1 MESGE
6 VKRHAKHPAHANH
19 ADAASPTQR
28 LYAFRERSPERVRG
42 LAEYLLRRSSDVP
55 NLTIGTVAAEAGV
68 SKSTVVRLCSA
79 LGYSGYRE
87 FRMAMA
93 ENRGML
99 RGVEVLGSDI
109 PVDVEPGGSL
119 ATLAQRVVHINA
131 EVLLDTL
138 RQLDVEVL
146 QEVTACCLRA
156 DHVLFFGVG
165 SSAPIVMD
173 ASQRFL
179 RLGIRSTFHL
189 DPHVLANALMYSSE
203 RDVLFAISYS
213 GASREVVEALQLAEQ
228 QALTTVVL
236 TSIPDSIATRHASLT
251 LISSVRRA
259 PVPAET
265 VASRVSQLAIIDVLC
280 AAIGLEL
287 DPEAIAKAARAEREL
302 QRRRAPSGA

>member
-1 MESGE
+1 M
-6 VKRHAKHPAHANH
+6 
-19 ADAASPTQR
+19 ASPTQR
-28 LYAFRERSPERVRG
+28 LNAFRERSPARARG
-42 LAEYLLRRSSDVP
+42 LVEYLLRRSRDVP
-55 NLTIGTVAAEAGV
+55 SLTIGTVAAEAGV

-99 RGVEVLGSDI
+99 KGVEVLGSDI
-109 PVDVEPGGSL
+109 PADLAQGESL

-146 QEVTACCLRA
+146 EQVTACCLGA
-156 DHVLFFGVG
+156 EHVLFFGVG

-179 RLGIRSTFHL
+179 RLGIKASFHF
-189 DPHVLANALMYSSE
+189 DPHVLANALMYSSQ

-213 GASREVVEALQLAEQ
+213 GASREVVEALQLAQQ
-228 QALTTVVL
+228 QALTSVVL
-236 TSIPDSIATRHASLT
+236 TSIPDSVATHYATHT

-280 AAIGLEL
+280 AGIGLSL
-287 DPEAIAKAARAEREL
+287 DPDAIAKAVRAEHEL
-302 QRRRAPSGA
+302 QRRRAPQGS